1 MNKQII
7 KHMNITFIRHGTTEY
22 NIQDRVQGSSD
33 IPLSKKGIDDIEN
46 VHLTNSQYDAYF
58 HSPLIRSKDTLLGI
72 LMKYNIKY
80 DNVNIVESK
89 DITERK
95 YGIFEGLTKKEIQ
108 EKYPELYNEW
118 MVNENV
124 QYESIE
130 TIENVI
136 GRIQSF
142 VSKLLACDFN
152 QVLAVTHSGFLY
164 ALYKFITNQ
173 PLHLKPHEIDISF
186 PNCCIL
192 DLNIIV
198 YHSYIEFTLKIQNK
212 EFKKRVIH

>member
-1 MNKQII
+1 MNKEII
-7 KHMNITFIRHGTTEY
+7 KHINITFVRHGTTEY
-22 NIQDRVQGSSD
+22 NMQDRVQGSSD
-33 IPLSKKGIDDIEN
+33 IPLSKKGIEDIEN
-46 VHLTNSQYDAYF
+46 VHLTNSHYDVYL

-72 LMKYNIKY
+72 LMKYDIKS

-108 EKYPELYNEW
+108 EKHSELYNEW
-118 MVNENV
+118 MINENV
-124 QYESIE
+124 QHESIE

-136 GRIQSF
+136 GRIHSF
-142 VSKLLACDFN
+142 VSKLLSCEFN
-152 QVLAVTHSGFLY
+152 QILGVTHSGFLY
-164 ALYKFITNQ
+164 ALYKFMTNR
-173 PLHLKPHEIDISF
+173 PLHLKPYEIDISF

-192 DLNIIV
+192 DLDVTV

-212 EFKKRVIH
+212 EFKKKVMH